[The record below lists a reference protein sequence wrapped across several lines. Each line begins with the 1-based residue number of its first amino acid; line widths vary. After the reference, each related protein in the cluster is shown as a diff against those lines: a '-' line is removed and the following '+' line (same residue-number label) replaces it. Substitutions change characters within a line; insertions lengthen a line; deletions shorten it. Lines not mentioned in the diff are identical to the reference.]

1 MTAAAANRSAK
12 GSGATNH
19 SLATTTILLL
29 VSDPLV
35 RSVLQD
41 TLEHEGYTVVT
52 AGDLGNAVDR
62 LKEVTPDL
70 LITRTYVEGM
80 TGHDAA
86 TYLRTKSNGLRVL
99 MVGGLLDDER
109 LKYRESL
116 EGFDVFPKPYS
127 PRELLQ
133 KVKDVLTKP
142 RGDEKTSPQGR
153 YR

>member
-1 MTAAAANRSAK
+1 M
-12 GSGATNH
+12 GPDH
-19 SLATTTILLL
+19 SLITTTILLL

-52 AGDLGNAVDR
+52 AGDLGSAVDR
-62 LKEVTPDL
+62 LTEVTPDL

-99 MVGGLLDDER
+99 MVGGLLDDQR

-116 EGFDVFPKPYS
+116 EGLDVFPKPYS
-127 PRELLQ
+127 PSELLQ
-133 KVKDVLTKP
+133 KVKDVLSKP
-142 RGDEKTSPQGR
+142 RGEIKESP
-153 YR
+153 

>member
-1 MTAAAANRSAK
+1 MPAATTNQSAQRM
-12 GSGATNH
+12 GPDH
-19 SLATTTILLL
+19 SLITTTILLL

-52 AGDLGNAVDR
+52 AGDLGSAVDR
-62 LKEVTPDL
+62 LTGVTPDL

-99 MVGGLLDDER
+99 MVGGLLDDQR

-127 PRELLQ
+127 PSELLQ
-133 KVKDVLTKP
+133 KVKDVLAKP
-142 RGDEKTSPQGR
+142 RGEIKESP
-153 YR
+153 

>member
-1 MTAAAANRSAK
+1 VPD
-12 GSGATNH
+12 H
-19 SLATTTILLL
+19 SLITTTILLL
-29 VSDPLV
+29 VSDTLV

-52 AGDLGNAVDR
+52 SGDLGSAVDR
-62 LKEVTPDL
+62 LEEIKPDL

-109 LKYRESL
+109 LKHRTSL
-116 EGFDVFPKPYS
+116 DGFDVFPKPYS
-127 PRELLQ
+127 AAELLQ
-133 KVKDVLTKP
+133 KVKDVLSKP
-142 RGDEKTSPQGR
+142 PA
-153 YR
+153 

>member
-1 MTAAAANRSAK
+1 MPDP
-12 GSGATNH
+12 
-19 SLATTTILLL
+19 SLITTTILLL

-41 TLEHEGYTVVT
+41 TLEQEGYTVVT
-52 AGDLGNAVDR
+52 AADLGSAVDR
-62 LKEVTPDL
+62 LSEVTPDL

-86 TYLRTKSNGLRVL
+86 MYLRTKSNGLRVL
-99 MVGGLLDDER
+99 MVGGLLDDQR

-127 PRELLQ
+127 AAELLQ
-133 KVKDVLTKP
+133 KVKDVLAKS
-142 RGDEKTSPQGR
+142 RGENKESS
-153 YR
+153 

>member
-1 MTAAAANRSAK
+1 MPAAATNRSPQGTSAPDR
-12 GSGATNH
+12 
-19 SLATTTILLL
+19 SLLKTTILLL

-52 AGDLGNAVDR
+52 AGDLGSAVDR
-62 LKEVTPDL
+62 LKEIRPDL

-80 TGHDAA
+80 PGHDAA

-99 MVGGLLDDER
+99 MVGGLLDDPR
-109 LKYRESL
+109 LKYRASL

-127 PRELLQ
+127 PAELLQ
-133 KVKDVLTKP
+133 KVKDVLAKP
-142 RGDEKTSPQGR
+142 RGENK
-153 YR
+153 

>member
-1 MTAAAANRSAK
+1 MPAATTNRSAQ
-12 GSGATNH
+12 GATVPDH
-19 SLATTTILLL
+19 SLLTTTILLL

-52 AGDLGNAVDR
+52 AGDLGSAVDR
-62 LKEVTPDL
+62 LTEVTPDL

-99 MVGGLLDDER
+99 MVGGLLDDQR
-109 LKYRESL
+109 LKSRESL

-127 PRELLQ
+127 AAELLQ
-133 KVKDVLTKP
+133 KVKDVLNKP
-142 RGDEKTSPQGR
+142 RA
-153 YR
+153 

>member
-1 MTAAAANRSAK
+1 MPAATTNQSAQRM
-12 GSGATNH
+12 GPDH
-19 SLATTTILLL
+19 SLITTTILLL

-52 AGDLGNAVDR
+52 AGDLGSAVDR
-62 LKEVTPDL
+62 LTEVTPDL

-99 MVGGLLDDER
+99 MVGGLLDDQR

-116 EGFDVFPKPYS
+116 EGFDVLPKPYS
-127 PRELLQ
+127 PSELLQ
-133 KVKDVLTKP
+133 KVKDVLAKP
-142 RGDEKTSPQGR
+142 RGEIKESP
-153 YR
+153 

>member
-1 MTAAAANRSAK
+1 LHSHAGRYNKSIGTRTD
-12 GSGATNH
+12 GVPDH
-19 SLATTTILLL
+19 SLIKTTILLL

-62 LKEVTPDL
+62 LKEITPDL

-86 TYLRTKSNGLRVL
+86 TFLRTKSNGLRVL

-109 LKYRESL
+109 LKYRETL

-127 PRELLQ
+127 PKELLQ
-133 KVKDVLTKP
+133 KVKDVLSKRP
-142 RGDEKTSPQGR
+142 
-153 YR
+153 